1 MNGDWRAKV
10 ALAVLSPQVLVSAL
24 LLLAAVGL
32 ALSVRVVAVPDPP
45 VIDLGLADADV
56 VAFDARLVLVDDA
69 QLEWQRVVRLEAPDS
84 APQRLTAVLDAL
96 RQALTAEGLWPP
108 ALAVPAVFVET
119 IDRAVYAVLD
129 VRPPPDLGVTVARER
144 ALLRAITAT
153 AMANGIDEVRFLRD
167 GRPAETLLG
176 HVAVPSAL

>member
-1 MNGDWRAKV
+1 MNGDWRAKL
-10 ALAVLSPQVLVSAL
+10 ALAVLTPQVLVAGL
-24 LLLAAVGL
+24 LLVAAVAL
-32 ALSVRVVAVPDPP
+32 ALSIRVVEVPDAP
-45 VIDLGLADADV
+45 VVDLGLVDADT

-69 QLEWQRVVRLEAPDS
+69 QLEWQRVVRLEAPDT
-84 APQRLTAVLDAL
+84 APQRLAAVLEAL

-108 ALAVPAVFVET
+108 TLDVPSVFVET

-129 VRPPPDLGVTVARER
+129 VRSPPDLGVSVARER

-153 AMANGIDEVRFLRD
+153 VTANGIDQLRFLRD